1 MANLPLLSLG
11 TGIWAMDMA
20 DDMPSTQ
27 VIGIDLSPMQ
37 PTAVPPNLEFQI
49 MDADEPWEFSMKF
62 DLIHTRLMNGFSVRS
77 WPHFYQQ
84 AFASMKPGGWVENQE
99 FDLEITSDDGTMS
112 PTGAVQRWQDLW
124 EEGLK
129 KLSAGLTGKCYPN
142 VMKQQM
148 EDAGFVNVHIR
159 GYKMPIGI
167 WPKDKRLRQAGL
179 FCMVGIVDG
188 VSGLSQRVFTKG
200 LAWTIEE
207 MEVLLM
213 EVRNEWNN
221 KRIHSYIP
229 M

>member
-1 MANLPLLSLG
+1 MADLSLLLLG
-11 TGIWAMDMA
+11 TGIWAMDVA
-20 DDMPSTQ
+20 DDHPSTQ
-27 VIGIDLSPMQ
+27 VIGIDLSPML

-62 DLIHTRLMNGFSVRS
+62 DLIHTRLMNGFSIRS

-99 FDLEITSDDGTMS
+99 FDLDITSDDGTMS
-112 PTGAVQRWQDLW
+112 PEGAVRRWQDLW

-129 KLSAGLTGKCYPN
+129 RMSADLSGRCYPN
-142 VMKQQM
+142 RMKQQM
-148 EDAGFVNVHIR
+148 EDAGFVNVHVR
-159 GYKMPIGI
+159 GFKMPIGI
-167 WPKDKRLRQAGL
+167 WPKDTRLRQAGL

-200 LAWTIEE
+200 LGWTIEE

-213 EVRNEWNN
+213 EVRNEFNS